1 MADSIIMNME
11 AFVRVGRQLPALD
24 TGKIV
29 KAGIQNPIMKTAA
42 VDKRAEG
49 GRTSHPSTVPP

>member
-1 MADSIIMNME
+1 MNME

-24 TGKIV
+24 AGKIM